1 MRISPYQTE
10 AGSSVGVEC
19 KHTEW
24 ETFWETKFLTQQS
37 VRHVAVLRPYSWL
50 PHAKALRRILCLIK
64 LEKSALLPLTNKLHS
79 MLNKKCRKVS
89 QSL

>member
-1 MRISPYQTE
+1 MNRGDPLRISPYQAV

-37 VRHVAVLRPYSWL
+37 VRHVAVLGPYSWL
-50 PHAKALRRILCLIK
+50 PHLK
-64 LEKSALLPLTNKLHS
+64 LYGGFCAFIRLDTT
-79 MLNKKCRKVS
+79 
-89 QSL
+89 

>member
-1 MRISPYQTE
+1 MNRGDPLRISPYQAE

-37 VRHVAVLRPYSWL
+37 VRHVAVR
-50 PHAKALRRILCLIK
+50 
-64 LEKSALLPLTNKLHS
+64 ALLLAATCKSFKADSAP
-79 MLNKKCRKVS
+79 
-89 QSL
+89 